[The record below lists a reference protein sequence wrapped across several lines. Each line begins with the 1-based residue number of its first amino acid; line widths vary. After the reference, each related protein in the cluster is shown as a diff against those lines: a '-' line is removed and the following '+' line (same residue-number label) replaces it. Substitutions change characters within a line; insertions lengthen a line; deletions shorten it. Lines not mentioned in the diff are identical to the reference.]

1 MLGLRHSSRP
11 RCAGPRRMSAGHGNR
26 RTDMDGNLSLGR
38 IAGIRVG
45 LNWSLVVVM
54 LLLAWSLAAGF
65 FPSEVPGLPPA
76 WYWVAGITAAIVFLA
91 ALLAHELAHS
101 VVAQRSG
108 VRVEGITLWLFG
120 GVSRLSGEAH
130 SARTEALI
138 TLVGP
143 ATSLVLGGLFL
154 LLGSALPGGHQPRLL
169 FVTLTWLGTVN
180 LVLGLFNLIPAAP
193 LDGGRLLRALV
204 WAWTGDRLRATT
216 IASRAGVGFGLLLIA
231 FGLFTFFAARSP
243 IAGLWAVFLGWFLL
257 SAARSEESSA
267 LVRRALAGV
276 RVADVM
282 TPHPI
287 EAPEEISV
295 EDLLHRFIL
304 GHRHSTF
311 PVHDQRGDLTGLVT
325 IGAVK
330 TVRPEARPSTPVRSI
345 ACPRDQVP
353 TAGPDE
359 SLASLLE
366 RMGGCGDGRAL
377 VLEDGRLVGLVS
389 PSDISRAVQRSS
401 LGRSTAARP

>member
-1 MLGLRHSSRP
+1 
-11 RCAGPRRMSAGHGNR
+11 
-26 RTDMDGNLSLGR
+26 MDGNLSLGR

-45 LNWSLVVVM
+45 LNWSLVVVV

-65 FPSEVPGLPPA
+65 FPSEVSGRPAA
-76 WYWVAGITAAIVFLA
+76 WYWIAGVVASIVFLA
-91 ALLAHELAHS
+91 SLLAHELAHS

-138 TLVGP
+138 TVVGP
-143 ATSLVLGGLFL
+143 VTSFVLGGLFL
-154 LLGSALPGGHQPRLL
+154 VLGAAVSAGHRPGLLAMT
-169 FVTLTWLGTVN
+169 FDWLGTVN
-180 LVLGLFNLIPAAP
+180 LVLGVFNLIPAAP
-193 LDGGRLLRALV
+193 LDGGRLLRALI
-204 WAWTGDRLRATT
+204 WGWTGDRLRATT
-216 IASRAGVGFGLLLIA
+216 IASRAGLGFGILLIGFGLY
-231 FGLFTFFAARSP
+231 TFLATRNM

-257 SAARSEESSA
+257 SAARAEESSA
-267 LVRRALAGV
+267 LVRQALSGV

-287 EAPEEISV
+287 EAPDEISV

-304 GHRHSTF
+304 GYRHSTF

-330 TVRPEARPSTPVRSI
+330 SVKPDARPSTPVKSI
-345 ACPRDQVP
+345 ACPPDQVP
-353 TAGPDE
+353 TASPDD

-366 RMGGCGDGRAL
+366 RMDGCGDGRAL
-377 VLEDGRLVGLVS
+377 VLQDGRLVGLVS
-389 PSDISRAVQRSS
+389 PSDISQALQRSS
-401 LGRSTAARP
+401 LGRSRAHGSHG